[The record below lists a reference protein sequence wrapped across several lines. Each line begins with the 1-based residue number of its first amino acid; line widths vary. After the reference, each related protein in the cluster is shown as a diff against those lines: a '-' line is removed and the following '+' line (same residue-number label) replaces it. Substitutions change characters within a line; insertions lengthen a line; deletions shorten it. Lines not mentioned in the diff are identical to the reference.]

1 MGARRL
7 FGSWAKRRR
16 LRVATIRHKAM
27 QELPWQN
34 DHIMGVH
41 KRRPI
46 DVVNQVD
53 VIHQAYF
60 VLGAFEQGN
69 AESRVVVPGWV
80 EHAVCFGVSMN
91 LRRNLLGMDIPAA
104 YKLTQVQSE
113 PGCHYARRGQIGK
126 TQVVHDAD
134 SPDHSSV
141 RFRHGDGPPGP
152 IPLMYVENRLHQ
164 RRRKFGCQVEHTVP
178 VGGIIVAIAAIPAKI
193 QGLASI
199 RHPAH
204 VLQ

>member
-53 VIHQAYF
+53 VI
-60 VLGAFEQGN
+60 
-69 AESRVVVPGWV
+69 
-80 EHAVCFGVSMN
+80 GVSMN

-104 YKLTQVQSE
+104 YKLTQVQPE